1 MPQRPSISLSPGRE
15 AALAGILIAAI
26 YLAASLSTAM
36 LVGAWNDDGVY
47 TVLGKSLAEGH
58 GYRSLHLVG
67 DPVQVKYP
75 PGFPVLLALFWK
87 LTGSLDGVQRAVSL
101 LHPIVI
107 GAVAGLLWRLGRER
121 FQVPRILLA
130 AFVIAPLLFDASIQY
145 FTIPLSEPW
154 FMLGWAAVLVTWYL
168 PSRPAATERPLGAR
182 QRDPG
187 ARKSFRAEP
196 WIPALLASFTTL
208 FRTQGIVLVVGVLA
222 AVWLRKRRRGHGIVV
237 TLVALGPLVVWKILH
252 AMMIRRGPL
261 ADLPDEGGY
270 LGWFAGNGVLG
281 SLKAVATGVAS
292 NAAKYLEQLGP
303 YLLGNASAGRLL
315 AALLLLMLLGG
326 TLAALRRYPF
336 LAGSVVGG
344 IAVVLVWPFAQ
355 DRLLLSTLPFLGL
368 AACVTFERLSAVRNR
383 WFVPGL
389 ALATGLLLIR
399 QVTVH
404 REALDAFSNRK
415 PARFYSPTHLL
426 PLTSRYLA
434 SASRWVIANTGEQD
448 HLLIDY
454 PAAIYLYTGRKTV
467 PANPAESAVLRSAFE
482 VPGRYLARHILEDSI
497 SVVVVG
503 IPGSPIIRDLETV
516 RKQCPAVLTWVGSES
531 GNFPLRFRVSRDEA
545 CLSQLVDGR

>member
-75 PGFPVLLALFWK
+75 PGFPVVLALFWK

-107 GAVAGLLWRLGRER
+107 GAVAGLLWWLGRER
-121 FQVPRILLA
+121 FQAPPILLA
-130 AFVIAPLLFDASIQY
+130 GFVIAPLLFDASIQY

-168 PSRPAATERPLGAR
+168 PGR
-182 QRDPG
+182 
-187 ARKSFRAEP
+187 RAGDP
-196 WIPALLASFTTL
+196 WIPALLASITTL
-208 FRTQGIVLVVGVLA
+208 FRTQGIVLVLGVLA
-222 AVWLRKRRRGHGIVV
+222 AVWLRKPRRGHGVVV
-237 TLVALGPLVVWKILH
+237 TLVALGPLVAWKFLH
-252 AMMIRRGPL
+252 TMMIRRGPL

-281 SLKAVATGVAS
+281 SLKAIATGVAS
-292 NAAKYLEQLGP
+292 NAAKYFEQLGP
-303 YLLGNASAGRLL
+303 YLLGNATAGRLL
-315 AALLLLMLLGG
+315 AALLLLMLLAGA
-326 TLAALRRYPF
+326 LAALRHYRF
-336 LAGSVVGG
+336 LAASALGG
-344 IAVVLVWPFAQ
+344 VAVVLVWPFAQ
-355 DRLLLSTLPFLGL
+355 DRLLLSTLPFLGF

-383 WFVPGL
+383 WFVRGL
-389 ALATGLLLIR
+389 ALATGLLLIH
-399 QVTVH
+399 QMTVH
-404 REALDAFSNRK
+404 REALDAFANRK
-415 PARFYSPTHLL
+415 PAPFYSPTHLL
-426 PLTSRYLA
+426 PLTSRYLT
-434 SASRWVIANTGEQD
+434 SASRWVIANSGEQD

-482 VPGRYLARHILEDSI
+482 VPGLYLARHILEDSI

-531 GNFPLRFRVSRDEA
+531 GNFPLRFRVSRDEE
-545 CLSQLVDGR
+545 CLSRLAQVE